1 MWRLAVSELAN
12 KSVYKDQELS
22 FINSIK
28 AQVKTAYVH
37 GQEVPSA
44 FFDGNTKP
52 IFRSESAR
60 YVIFIQMSKEM
71 WDFDTDGTGEIMF
84 QRVINGFLPELFLRW
99 ENKGARHLVSIILF
113 TRMEYDPVSGISLDS
128 YSKLHHTN
136 DHLRSQDFY
145 RVLVSD
151 MTSGQWGIILAELK
165 REFRV
170 FLRDVTIRSAILK
183 DGVPLNNRKSDHPMD
198 SSYENING
206 RPTVASRGNILEA
219 INLASSQFSGDYI
232 DRDLVRTGL
241 SIIVITPG
249 TGVFEVDYEMFT
261 LTTETLIESGI
272 GIDLV
277 CLSRMPLHSVP
288 LFKYQQ
294 PKSSKYHHDPSSQ
307 VSTFVDAPDS
317 LNKYVGNR
325 DSSQPSSL
333 STFAHSPRQY
343 PMARGRESQGIW
355 HYGIPLW
362 ADVSFW
368 TPIPS
373 KQRNRY
379 LGRKHG
385 YKTGSSALGRNPF
398 VPKVRMYELQM
409 MGIMEN
415 EMSNISIPYLHTI
428 PTQRSAKTDCGDIET
443 IDPQALDTGS
453 SAFTKTRAAV
463 KTESTNENSKS
474 EGMLLYTDEHDALL
488 FKSPS
493 QRRNIMNNTKMR
505 ISTMPTLGRFPSIGT
520 GTPIHNMSPRNG
532 INSRSGGEQS
542 ASSLGSRNYQITPA
556 SIGTSVSNKP
566 FGGRKTKAKAAIL
579 SRQISF
585 GLRGFGGAAPKAIPV
600 IELSSENAQ
609 SASLLARG
617 LRPQP
622 PTARRKPAVVSPPSE
637 ATDRYLSPVSRKEH
651 ARQAIL
657 QSSRF
662 DNHESAKPIEIRT
675 MNKLVASHENFGPV
689 AQLGQQRLDCLQ
701 DSLQEATN
709 DASNQQTPM
718 IISPQNAMVPW
729 VTVMNPS
736 NPRKPPIDSPR
747 HLGRWQHVFPHPT
760 RTSKI
765 KWKSLCSPA
774 SVPLTT
780 EEFLSADQLN
790 AEYEESNYQVAPDRD
805 NEIPEEESSRTW
817 LMRELINARLAHG
830 FQIVVGHRVES
841 SGNLSTNDF
850 GIFSDEFL
858 GKASVTISMSMGSFI
873 HQLHPIDESVIEI
886 RQYTRRTRVAD
897 EQESASILYQP
908 TVRTALSQQYIPLE
922 FKITSRR
929 EPLDWQR
936 FDNFIARREEQH
948 LEQYPGSL
956 HHWRARFV
964 LIPVDQPSS
973 SRRPLHRSNEDNE
986 EEIRLEGIRKLT
998 QIWQRHRYIPPS
1010 ERRFQSSS
1018 MRKDTNPLEIIYR
1031 TRSPSAVVAAELDNT
1046 LITGADSSEGKQSQL
1061 LPESELFERA
1071 NLNLSSLAY
1080 AIQSDR
1086 GVKLKDR
1093 WWHIRL
1099 HYNCFIGIELTT
1111 WLLNNFKDVDSR
1123 KEAVDLGMEL
1133 FKSGLFQHVEQR
1145 HVFRDGNYFYRIASE
1160 YSTLRAE
1167 SRSSWF
1173 GSRRSD
1179 QSVPSTPINEYMKS
1193 ITTGV
1198 RSRSSSQG
1206 EDTSEG
1212 NALSPAGKRKIGV
1225 VLSKQ
1230 LIYDVDHKNKS
1241 YRSELINLHYH
1252 RIVSAD
1258 DCYHLRIDWLNVTP
1272 KLIEDSIVN
1281 WATSA
1286 ERFGLRLVELPIG
1299 EVSRINEVHPFR
1311 APYLIR
1317 LAKQPPERQP
1327 PTYFDASSFT
1337 PQATAGHTYQKA
1349 ILKKFNFVLDLEAA
1363 KDFPPSVD
1371 VTYSWGKLDYRYPQY
1386 ISREGVVLAQVTDEG
1401 NFLLLANRL
1410 YNNRSAA
1417 AKDVVKTTDHHKQTT
1432 GAQSSP
1438 ARVGGNLHGMSPRV
1452 SPCASPMIRA
1462 TPDVGPE
1469 FARSEL
1475 TTPEK
1480 IVNELELFCS
1490 DTQAL
1495 DGFYVEVL
1503 NQGTSPGPNS
1513 PIVEGNTSPFGLPP
1527 QLNLRRD
1534 SPSPNSEGFGSGGE
1548 VKGHT

>member
-1 MWRLAVSELAN
+1 
-12 KSVYKDQELS
+12 
-22 FINSIK
+22 
-28 AQVKTAYVH
+28 
-37 GQEVPSA
+37 
-44 FFDGNTKP
+44 
-52 IFRSESAR
+52 
-60 YVIFIQMSKEM
+60 
-71 WDFDTDGTGEIMF
+71 
-84 QRVINGFLPELFLRW
+84 
-99 ENKGARHLVSIILF
+99 
-113 TRMEYDPVSGISLDS
+113 
-128 YSKLHHTN
+128 
-136 DHLRSQDFY
+136 
-145 RVLVSD
+145 
-151 MTSGQWGIILAELK
+151 
-165 REFRV
+165 
-170 FLRDVTIRSAILK
+170 
-183 DGVPLNNRKSDHPMD
+183 
-198 SSYENING
+198 
-206 RPTVASRGNILEA
+206 
-219 INLASSQFSGDYI
+219 
-232 DRDLVRTGL
+232 
-241 SIIVITPG
+241 
-249 TGVFEVDYEMFT
+249 
-261 LTTETLIESGI
+261 
-272 GIDLV
+272 
-277 CLSRMPLHSVP
+277 
-288 LFKYQQ
+288 
-294 PKSSKYHHDPSSQ
+294 
-307 VSTFVDAPDS
+307 
-317 LNKYVGNR
+317 
-325 DSSQPSSL
+325 
-333 STFAHSPRQY
+333 
-343 PMARGRESQGIW
+343 
-355 HYGIPLW
+355 
-362 ADVSFW
+362 
-368 TPIPS
+368 
-373 KQRNRY
+373 
-379 LGRKHG
+379 
-385 YKTGSSALGRNPF
+385 
-398 VPKVRMYELQM
+398 
-409 MGIMEN
+409 
-415 EMSNISIPYLHTI
+415 
-428 PTQRSAKTDCGDIET
+428 
-443 IDPQALDTGS
+443 
-453 SAFTKTRAAV
+453 
-463 KTESTNENSKS
+463 
-474 EGMLLYTDEHDALL
+474 
-488 FKSPS
+488 
-493 QRRNIMNNTKMR
+493 
-505 ISTMPTLGRFPSIGT
+505 
-520 GTPIHNMSPRNG
+520 MSPRNG
-532 INSRSGGEQS
+532 INGRSGEGEQS
-542 ASSLGSRNYQITPA
+542 ASSSTSRNYQITQGA
-556 SIGTSVSNKP
+556 AIDTSISNKP
-566 FGGRKTKAKAAIL
+566 SGDRKSKAKAKTL

-585 GLRGFGGAAPKAIPV
+585 GLRGFGGMAPKAIPV

-637 ATDRYLSPVSRKEH
+637 AADRYLSPIPTKEH
-651 ARQAIL
+651 ARQAL
-657 QSSRF
+657 PQSSRF
-662 DNHESAKPIEIRT
+662 DERESAKPIEIRT
-675 MNKLVASHENFGPV
+675 TNKFVATRENSGPV
-689 AQLGQQRLDCLQ
+689 VQLGQQRLDCLQ

-709 DASNQQTPM
+709 DASNQQMPM
-718 IISPQNAMVPW
+718 TVSPQNPW
-729 VTVMNPS
+729 VTVTNPS
-736 NPRKPPIDSPR
+736 NPGKLPADSPR

-760 RTSKI
+760 RISKI

-780 EEFLSADQLN
+780 EEFPSADQLN
-790 AEYEESNYQVAPDRD
+790 AEYEESIYQVAPDKD
-805 NEIPEEESSRTW
+805 NEILKEESSGAW

-841 SGNLSTNDF
+841 SENLSINDL
-850 GIFSDEFL
+850 GIFNDEFI
-858 GKASVTISMSMGSFI
+858 GKANVTILMSMSSFI
-873 HQLHPIDESVIEI
+873 HQLHPIDESVIES

-897 EQESASILYQP
+897 GQDSASILYQP
-908 TVRTALSQQYIPLE
+908 TVRTALSQQYVPLE

-936 FDNFIARREEQH
+936 FDNFIACREEQH
-948 LEQYPGSL
+948 LEQYPDSL

-1018 MRKDTNPLEIIYR
+1018 TRKDTNPLEIIYR

-1099 HYNCFIGIELTT
+1099 HYNCFIGMEFTT

-1145 HVFRDGNYFYRIASE
+1145 HVFRDGNYFYRMASE

-1167 SRSSWF
+1167 SRNSWF

-1179 QSVPSTPINEYMKS
+1179 QSVPSTPINEYIKTLT
-1193 ITTGV
+1193 IGV

-1206 EDTSEG
+1206 ENISEG
-1212 NALSPAGKRKIGV
+1212 DALSPAGKRKIGV

-1230 LIYDVDHKNKS
+1230 LIYDVDHKNRS

-1258 DCYHLRIDWLNVTP
+1258 DCYHLRIDWLHVTP

-1317 LAKQPPERQP
+1317 LATQPPERQP

-1337 PQATAGHTYQKA
+1337 PQGTAGYTYQKA

-1386 ISREGVVLAQVTDEG
+1386 ISREGVVLAQVTDG
-1401 NFLLLANRL
+1401 GDFLLLANRL

-1417 AKDVVKTTDHHKQTT
+1417 TKDVKTTEHHKQIS

-1438 ARVGGNLHGMSPRV
+1438 ARVCGNPHGTSPRV

-1462 TPDVGPE
+1462 TPDVGPG
-1469 FARSEL
+1469 FTRSEL

-1480 IVNELELFCS
+1480 IANELELFCS

-1495 DGFYVEVL
+1495 DRFYAEVL
-1503 NQGTSPGPNS
+1503 NQATSTGPNS
-1513 PIVEGNTSPFGLPP
+1513 PVMEGNTSPFGLPP
-1527 QLNLRRD
+1527 QLDLRRD
-1534 SPSPNSEGFGSGGE
+1534 SPSPNSDSFGDVGE
-1548 VKGHT
+1548 VIGQP